1 MKMELFG
8 QVAPGA
14 RAKTAGA
21 GFSRE
26 SARAGA
32 ARAAQSARA
41 AVRSPA
47 VHAKKKP
54 ASERAFSAT

>member
-8 QVAPGA
+8 QVCPGA

-41 AVRSPA
+41 TVRPPA

-54 ASERAFSAT
+54 AV